1 MDTLTKKRALKWRIP
16 KKLTSKQKKV
26 EKFSIKK
33 KKRAAEEKIAHQ
45 EKLGFKKNK
54 NRLKK
59 GKTKTHFFFIAF
71 SKKKGIVFF

>member
-45 EKLGFKKNK
+45 EKLGHTQKKK
-54 NRLKK
+54 D
-59 GKTKTHFFFIAF
+59 GKWAQKPAHFFQ
-71 SKKKGIVFF
+71 